1 MTAYVITDVAVSD
14 PDKYKNYT
22 ALSPEAIASA
32 GGEFLVRGGAT
43 EVLEG
48 DFQPGRV
55 VVARFE
61 SMQAARDFYHS
72 ALYTKARAERE
83 GATSHFNMF
92 IVEGV

>member
-1 MTAYVITDVAVSD
+1 MAAYVITDIQVTD
-14 PDKYKNYT
+14 PDKYKEYT
-22 ALSPEAIASA
+22 ALSPGAIKAA
-32 GGEFLVRGGAT
+32 GGEFLVRGGET

-48 DFQPGRV
+48 DFRPGRV

-72 ALYTKARAERE
+72 ALYTEARAKRA

-92 IVEGV
+92 IVQGV